1 MRRKSRIDTPRALH
15 RKTGAE
21 KRGVGAPGQNRTGGA
36 RIRNPLLY
44 PLSYG
49 GVLHLLKADPV
60 LCPEIDNHSHSL
72 RDASPD
78 NDTDSRSSSVAK

>member
-1 MRRKSRIDTPRALH
+1 
-15 RKTGAE
+15 
-21 KRGVGAPGQNRTGGA
+21 
-36 RIRNPLLY
+36 
-44 PLSYG
+44 
-49 GVLHLLKADPV
+49 VLHLLKADPV